1 MTKKKDRIITFI
13 LVLIIIILI
22 NAIIN
27 QFNPSLDLTRDK
39 VYSLSKESKTLI
51 KNIKEPMSVKFFIT
65 PNLPPPFSTYEKYVR
80 DIF

>member
-51 KNIKEPMSVKFFIT
+51 KNIKEPMLSLIH
-65 PNLPPPFSTYEKYVR
+65 
-80 DIF
+80 I

>member
-51 KNIKEPMSVKFFIT
+51 KNIKEPMSVSF
-65 PNLPPPFSTYEKYVR
+65 L
-80 DIF
+80 

>member
-27 QFNPSLDLTRDK
+27 QFNPSLDLFL
-39 VYSLSKESKTLI
+39 YIIFTL
-51 KNIKEPMSVKFFIT
+51 FLTFT
-65 PNLPPPFSTYEKYVR
+65 
-80 DIF
+80 DCH